1 MNTQFVAPRVSVLLE
16 DAERAALRDICN
28 ADRRPPQWTLRWL
41 IVEEAKRRGLIPAS
55 TDADGAEQV
64 TLEERV
70 QRLEERVQ
78 VLEQEKHGQE

>member
-41 IVEEAKRRGLIPAS
+41 IVEEAKRRGLMPAPS
-55 TDADGAEQV
+55 TRNGAEA
-64 TLEERV
+64 V
-70 QRLEERVQ
+70 QAGGAVPN
-78 VLEQEKHGQE
+78 